1 MPAAEVNSASSHAED
16 MVEAFRK
23 FLSEEGLKT
32 TRQRELIVRV
42 FAGIEDHVGVEE
54 LLQRVKRQDPA
65 IGYATVYRTLKLLV
79 QGGLAAVRNFG
90 DGFAR
95 FEPRGHEHHDHMI
108 CEKCG
113 AIVEFHNEEIER
125 LQEQV
130 AREHGFVLR
139 RHRHELYGLCES
151 CQ

>member
-1 MPAAEVNSASSHAED
+1 MPASDVNHQTAKADE
-16 MVEAFRK
+16 MVEAFREY
-23 FLSEEGLKT
+23 LSDQGLKT
-32 TRQRELIVRV
+32 TRQRELIVRI
-42 FAGIEDHVGVEE
+42 FADIEDHVGVEE
-54 LLQRVKRQDPA
+54 LLQRVKRVDPA

-108 CEKCG
+108 CERCG
-113 AIVEFHNEEIER
+113 AIVEFHNEDIER
-125 LQEQV
+125 LQDLV

>member
-1 MPAAEVNSASSHAED
+1 MPASDVNLRSAKADD
-16 MVEAFRK
+16 MVEAFRE
-23 FLSEEGLKT
+23 FLAEQGLKT

-42 FAGIEDHVGVEE
+42 FADIEDHVGVEE

-95 FEPRGHEHHDHMI
+95 FEPRDHDHHDHMI

-113 AIVEFHNEEIER
+113 AIVEFHNEAIEQ
-125 LQEQV
+125 LQDQV

-139 RHRHELYGLCES
+139 RHRHELYGLCEN